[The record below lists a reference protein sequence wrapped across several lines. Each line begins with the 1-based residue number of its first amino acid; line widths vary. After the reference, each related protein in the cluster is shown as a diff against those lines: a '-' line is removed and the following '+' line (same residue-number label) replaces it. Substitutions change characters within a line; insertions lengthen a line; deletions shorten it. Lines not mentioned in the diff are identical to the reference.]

1 MNRSLTATI
10 LFTAAV
16 FGCQAQSVVKIPVA
30 QNPLFEVS
38 ANNVAVSV
46 PDGGAGATLGGDLV
60 ISGGSGHYTYR
71 WYDGSD
77 VTLGTESTLSIL
89 SPGIYYLDIEDTCEC
104 LQTIEFNVTTASIDD
119 PGIAM
124 TAITPNPT
132 DGPVEISGFDA
143 IQISAVS
150 MAGKMEMLLN
160 SPDGISPIHY
170 ADFGMLP
177 HGQYLITLTDVQGN
191 TIVRKLLKK

>member
-143 IQISAVS
+143 IQISSVTR
-150 MAGKMEMLLN
+150 AGK
-160 SPDGISPIHY
+160 
-170 ADFGMLP
+170 
-177 HGQYLITLTDVQGN
+177 
-191 TIVRKLLKK
+191 R